1 MTTTN
6 ITVGEL
12 LYEVTVDFTG
22 VTEYGASM
30 ADIASGQAAPP
41 PEGARFDV
49 AFEGSMTGPKLQG
62 TVKGVDYINIRA
74 DGRAE
79 LHIHG
84 EFTTQDNQKIAL
96 FADGVATP
104 EEGKPG
110 ISTAGECHAD
120 HIVSS
125 LRLGKL
131 AAIMGNRHHRHRPRA
146 GQHQSIRRLELAHF

>member
-1 MTTTN
+1 MTTSN

-12 LYEVTVDFTG
+12 LYEVNVNFTG

-49 AFEGSMTGPKLQG
+49 AFEGSLTSAKLEG

-74 DGRAE
+74 DGR
-79 LHIHG
+79 LDIHIHA
-84 EFTTQDNQKIAL
+84 EVTTQDNQKIAF

-104 EEGKPG
+104 EEGSPVFQLRENHTLTTSSPDYSWVNALQIWG
-110 ISTAGECHAD
+110 IGTVDTAQGVVNVKAY
-120 HIVSS
+120 I
-125 LRLGKL
+125 
-131 AAIMGNRHHRHRPRA
+131 A
-146 GQHQSIRRLELAHF
+146 

>member
-1 MTTTN
+1 MTTSN

-12 LYEVTVDFTG
+12 LYEVTVNFTG

-62 TVKGVDYINIRA
+62 TVKGVDYLNIRA
-74 DGRAE
+74 DGRVE

-84 EFTTQDNQKIAL
+84 EVTTQDNQKIAL

-104 EEGKPG
+104 EEGSPVFQLRENATLTTSFPAYAWVNSLQLWG
-110 ISTAGECHAD
+110 IGTVD
-120 HIVSS
+120 VVQ
-125 LRLGKL
+125 
-131 AAIMGNRHHRHRPRA
+131 
-146 GQHQSIRRLELAHF
+146 GQVNVKGYSA